1 MGPGAQSSPEMNC
14 PSCGN
19 ANASDAAFCQV
30 CYEVLGKKASP
41 PRSPPGTAPKGEASP
56 AFWTPPYLAAAVLL
70 FAVMVPAR
78 QWLMRLF
85 WLPDFVNLAFHE
97 GGHIIFGLLGV
108 RFIMVAG
115 GTLMQLL
122 LPGAAMLHFLKRGEK
137 ISACITLFWLGQ
149 NFLGI
154 GHYVADA
161 RAQQLDL
168 LAGGVHDWTYL
179 LETTGVLIHDEGL
192 GAAVQIFGCLVMAVS
207 AVAAIRVYSQTREI
221 SNCDTRPATGT
232 AH

>member
-1 MGPGAQSSPEMNC
+1 MNC

-19 ANASDAAFCQV
+19 ANAADASFCRV
-30 CYEVLGKKASP
+30 CYEVLGRKPASARP
-41 PRSPPGTAPKGEASP
+41 APASQAVADVVRP
-56 AFWTPPYLAAAVLL
+56 FWTPPSIAAAILL

-78 QWLMRLF
+78 QWLMRAF

-97 GGHIIFGLLGV
+97 GGHVIFGLLGA

-122 LPGAAMLHFLKRGEK
+122 LPGAAMLHFLKRGERL
-137 ISACITLFWLGQ
+137 SACVALFWLGQ

-168 LAGGVHDWTYL
+168 VAGGVHDWTYL
-179 LETTGVLIHDEGL
+179 LETTGLLIHDVGL
-192 GAAVQIFGCLVMAVS
+192 GAAVQIFGCLVMAIAAS
-207 AVAAIRVYSQTREI
+207 AGVRSYFQPTTSA
-221 SNCDTRPATGT
+221 RPG
-232 AH
+232 

>member
-1 MGPGAQSSPEMNC
+1 MNC

-19 ANASDAAFCQV
+19 ANAADALFCHV
-30 CYEVLGKKASP
+30 CSEILGKKAVSARPAPASP
-41 PRSPPGTAPKGEASP
+41 PAEAAAPP
-56 AFWTPPYLAAAVLL
+56 FWTPPSIAAAVLL

-78 QWLMRLF
+78 QWLMRAF

-97 GGHIIFGLLGV
+97 GGHIIFGLLGM

-137 ISACITLFWLGQ
+137 ISACVALFWLGQ

-179 LETTGVLIHDEGL
+179 LETTGLLIHDEGL
-192 GAAVQIFGCLVMAVS
+192 GASLQIFGCLVMAVS
-207 AVAAIRVYSQTREI
+207 AVAAVRFYFQSKDA
-221 SNCDTRPATGT
+221 SSCNP
-232 AH
+232 

>member
-1 MGPGAQSSPEMNC
+1 MLSKKPQSARPM
-14 PSCGN
+14 
-19 ANASDAAFCQV
+19 AASQSADAAA
-30 CYEVLGKKASP
+30 L
-41 PRSPPGTAPKGEASP
+41 T
-56 AFWTPPYLAAAVLL
+56 FWTPPYIAGAVLF

-78 QWLMRLF
+78 QWLMRAF

-97 GGHIIFGLLGV
+97 GGHVVFGLLGA

-122 LPGAAMLHFLKRGEK
+122 LPGAAMLHFLKRGERL
-137 ISACITLFWLGQ
+137 SACVALFWLGQ

-168 LAGGVHDWTYL
+168 VAGGVHDWTYL
-179 LETTGVLIHDEGL
+179 LETAGLLTHDVGL
-192 GAAVQIFGCLVMAVS
+192 GAAVQVIGCLVMAVAVS
-207 AVAAIRVYSQTREI
+207 AGVRSYFIDAERRA
-221 SNCDTRPATGT
+221 
-232 AH
+232 

>member
-1 MGPGAQSSPEMNC
+1 MNC

-19 ANASDAAFCQV
+19 ANAADASFCQV
-30 CYEVLGKKASP
+30 CSEVLGKKISSVRPTPASP
-41 PRSPPGTAPKGEASP
+41 PAAVVASP
-56 AFWTPPYLAAAVLL
+56 FWTPLYGAAAVLL

-78 QWLMRLF
+78 QWLMRVF

-97 GGHIIFGLLGV
+97 GGHVIFGLLGV

-115 GTLMQLL
+115 GTMTQLL
-122 LPGAAMLHFLKRGEK
+122 LPGAAMLHFLKRGERV
-137 ISACITLFWLGQ
+137 SACVALFWLGQ

-179 LETTGVLIHDEGL
+179 LETTGLLIHDVGL
-192 GAAVQIFGCLVMAVS
+192 GAAVQIFGCLVMS
-207 AVAAIRVYSQTREI
+207 VAASAGVRSYFEPKVDST
-221 SNCDTRPATGT
+221 NG
-232 AH
+232 

>member
-1 MGPGAQSSPEMNC
+1 MNC

-30 CYEVLGKKASP
+30 CYEVLGKKTVP
-41 PRSPPGTAPKGEASP
+41 PRSPPVASP
-56 AFWTPPYLAAAVLL
+56 NSCVSPTFWTPPYLVAAVLL
-70 FAVMVPAR
+70 FAAMVPAR
-78 QWLMRLF
+78 QWLMRAF

-97 GGHIIFGLLGV
+97 GGHVVFGLLGV

-115 GTLMQLL
+115 GTLMQLI
-122 LPGAAMLHFLKRGEK
+122 LPGAATLHFLKRGEK
-137 ISACITLFWLGQ
+137 ISACIALFWLGQ

-154 GHYVADA
+154 GHYIADA

-192 GAAVQIFGCLVMAVS
+192 GAAVQIFGCLVMAV
-207 AVAAIRVYSQTREI
+207 AAIAAVRFYLLSKDA
-221 SNCDTRPATGT
+221 SSAS
-232 AH
+232 